1 MGRCSQVNIFFRKHL
16 IIFYSFQYGI
26 TINGTVVKFCKL
38 ISYILVFIHINA
50 VILFL
55 VPAMMDFPGHYEPDD
70 PGFNVFGPSW
80 PFLRNLQHEE
90 PFIQY
95 RYFFDNFL
103 KIISNFQ
110 LVLFQGCVEHDGH
123 WIRS

>member
-1 MGRCSQVNIFFRKHL
+1 MGRCSQVNIYFRNISHL

-95 RYFFDNFL
+95 R
-103 KIISNFQ
+103 
-110 LVLFQGCVEHDGH
+110 
-123 WIRS
+123 